1 MGVDAR
7 DSESSKEIII
17 ARKKE
22 GLRIPLKKD
31 VGARTTTTLFEYVH
45 LIHNALPELN
55 LSEVDTSTRFL
66 EHNLAA
72 PLMID
77 SLTGGTPESSQTNAI
92 LAQAAE
98 NFGIAMAVGSQRAGL
113 IGEELAET
121 YSTARKNAPNAFI
134 AANLGGAQLARGV
147 GVDDA
152 KKLIDM
158 INADALVV
166 HLNPIQEAVQPE
178 GEPSFKGVLVKIREL
193 VSSVKVPLIVKEVG
207 AGISR
212 EVAIKLELAGVA
224 AINISGAGG
233 TSWAG
238 VEHHRAAAKGQDDK
252 AELGELFWDWG
263 IPTAAALLEVRK
275 AVKLPMISSGGIRN
289 GLEMAKSLALG
300 ASMCA
305 MAWPMLRQAALGKEA
320 LFRFIQHV
328 LLELKTSMFLVGASN
343 ISAMKRSR
351 YVFTGPLAEW
361 AKSL

>member
-1 MGVDAR
+1 MGVEAR

-17 ARKKE
+17 TRKRK
-22 GLRIPLKKD
+22 GPRIPREKG

-66 EHNLAA
+66 EHNFAA
-72 PLMID
+72 PLLID
-77 SLTGGTPESSQTNAI
+77 SMTGGAPESGKINAT
-92 LAQAAE
+92 LAEAAE
-98 NFGIAMAVGSQRAGL
+98 KFGVAMAVGSQRTGL
-113 IGEELAET
+113 TAEELAET
-121 YSTARKNAPNAFI
+121 YSVARKNAPNAFI
-134 AANLGGAQLARGV
+134 TANIGGAQLAKGL

-166 HLNPIQEAVQPE
+166 HLNPVQEVVQPE
-178 GEPSFKGVLVKIREL
+178 GEPSFKGVLGRIREL
-193 VSSVKVPLIVKEVG
+193 VTNVKVPLIVKEVG

-212 EVAIKLELAGVA
+212 EVAIKLEIEGVA

-233 TSWAG
+233 TSWAR
-238 VEHHRAAAKGQDDK
+238 VKHHRAAAKGHDDR

-275 AVKLPMISSGGIRN
+275 AVKLPIISSGGIRN
-289 GLEMAKSLALG
+289 GLEIAKGLALG

-305 MAWPMLRQAALGKEA
+305 MASPMLRQAALGKEA

-343 ISAMKRSR
+343 ILALKHSR
-351 YVFTGPLAEW
+351 YVLTGPLAEW